1 MSVSLETLRMT
12 STVLTPAV
20 PGTARRFR
28 MDADTGQLAIACV
41 LIVLSGLV
49 PDWVGNDYWTH
60 SFQLVNLFIAVAA
73 FQNLLMHDAGQTSF
87 GQGAIFGVAAYG
99 AAVVASLYGQPYW
112 VAACCGVAAAVV
124 AGFLYALPSL
134 RVQGYYLG
142 FVTMSAA
149 TVFPEML
156 VAANRYTNGING
168 LSLSFSSW
176 HERTVLGVSPMTLAV
191 CGVAC
196 AALAAH
202 VLLRRTALG
211 RLLRVAASSPEAA
224 QSLGVSPG
232 LMRCVAF
239 TLVAFGT
246 GIVGTLYTP
255 IVGFVSPA
263 AFNLDTSI
271 LFFLAVIVGGRGH
284 ILGTVV
290 GVWVLYLLPNILLAE
305 LFQYRLLAYGA
316 AALVVMLLLPDG
328 IVGTF
333 ERWRQ
338 RRRKTQAPLN
348 VNLECLLEGGTA
360 KARVDGQASGDA
372 IDVRS
377 ATKRY
382 GSVAALDGVDLQVRR
397 HQIHGL
403 VGANGSGKT
412 TLLNM
417 LSGFSRLDSGSVR
430 MAGREVS
437 ALPAH
442 RIARLGL
449 GRTFQKPRIFPAMS
463 LWENVEI
470 GVDASRVVRGGG
482 GQGGQAHPAER
493 IAALAQAMAGGHVDL
508 VPHGQRR
515 LVELMRVVLMGAD
528 IILLDEPAAGLSPS
542 EREQFKQ
549 LLRRLRDD
557 LGKTVVLVEHDLEL
571 VWDIADTI
579 TVLEAGKVVAHG
591 SAGDIAEN
599 PFVRKLFIEPAHA

>member
-1 MSVSLETLRMT
+1 MT
-12 STVLTPAV
+12 STAKLYAAAPTQRR
-20 PGTARRFR
+20 AR
-28 MDADTGQLAIACV
+28 AKTDTVQLAIACV
-41 LIVLSGLV
+41 LIILSGLI
-49 PDWVGNDYWTH
+49 PDLAGNDYWTL

-73 FQNLLMHDAGQTSF
+73 LQNLLMHDAGQTSF
-87 GQGAIFGVAAYG
+87 GQGAIFGVSAYC
-99 AAVVASLYGQPYW
+99 ASVVASTYGLPYW
-112 VAACCGVAAAVV
+112 QAACCGVLAAVL

-168 LSLSFSSW
+168 ITLNFSAL
-176 HERTVLGVSPMTLAV
+176 HERTALGVSPMTLMV
-191 CGVAC
+191 CGIAC
-196 AALAAH
+196 AVLAAH

-211 RLLRVAASSPEAA
+211 RRLRVAANSPEAA

-232 LMRCVAF
+232 LMRCLAF
-239 TLVAFGT
+239 LIVAFGT

-255 IVGFVSPA
+255 VVGFISPA
-263 AFNLDTSI
+263 AFHIDASI

-305 LFQYRLLAYGA
+305 LAQYRLLVYGA
-316 AALVVMLLLPDG
+316 VALVVMLLMPDG

-333 ERWRQ
+333 ERWRL
-338 RRRKTQAPLN
+338 RRRTSQPLQS
-348 VNLECLLEGGTA
+348 VGLERLLEFHRGPGAAGERPGAVT
-360 KARVDGQASGDA
+360 GNA
-372 IDVRS
+372 IDVRA

-382 GSVAALDGVDLQVRR
+382 GSVSALDSVDLTVRNN
-397 HQIHGL
+397 HIHGL

-430 MAGREVS
+430 VAGQEVRS
-437 ALPAH
+437 MPAH

-449 GRTFQKPRIFPAMS
+449 GRTFQKPRIFSTMS

-470 GVDASRVVRGGG
+470 GIDA
-482 GQGGQAHPAER
+482 AHKHTHSASLL
-493 IAALAQAMAGGHVDL
+493 AALRQAMEEGNVEL

-515 LVELMRVVLMGAD
+515 LVELMRVVLKGSD

-542 EREQFKQ
+542 EREQFKK
-549 LLRRLRDD
+549 LLCRLRDE
-557 LGKTVVLVEHDLEL
+557 LGKTIVLVEHDLEL
-571 VWDIADTI
+571 VWGIADTI
-579 TVLEAGKVVAHG
+579 TVLEAGKMVAHG
-591 SAGDIAEN
+591 SAAEIVDN
-599 PFVRKLFIEPAHA
+599 PFVRKLFIEPTHA

>member
-1 MSVSLETLRMT
+1 MT
-12 STVLTPAV
+12 TAVNPTTAPVAERRTRANTDTV
-20 PGTARRFR
+20 
-28 MDADTGQLAIACV
+28 QLVIACV
-41 LIVLSGLV
+41 LIVLSGLI
-49 PDWVGNDYWTH
+49 PDLAGNDYWTL

-87 GQGAIFGVAAYG
+87 GQGAIFGVAAYC
-99 AAVVASLYGQPYW
+99 AAVLASTYELPYW
-112 VAACCGVAAAVV
+112 MAAGCGVLAAVL

-149 TVFPEML
+149 MVFPEML
-156 VAANRYTNGING
+156 IAANKYTNGING
-168 LSLSFSSW
+168 ISISFASL
-176 HERTVLGVSPMTLAV
+176 HERTALGVSPMTLMV
-191 CGVAC
+191 CGIAC
-196 AALAAH
+196 TVLAGH

-211 RLLRVAASSPEAA
+211 RRLRVAAASPEAA
-224 QSLGVSPG
+224 QSLGTSPG

-239 TLVAFGT
+239 IIVAFGT
-246 GIVGTLYTP
+246 GVVGTLYTP

-263 AFNLDTSI
+263 AFNLDTSV

-305 LFQYRLLAYGA
+305 LAQYRLLVYGA
-316 AALVVMLLLPDG
+316 VALVVMLLLPDG

-338 RRRKTQAPLN
+338 RRRSAQPTQS
-348 VNLECLLEGGTA
+348 VGLERLLEFRSQGATNAAGKKSSEA
-360 KARVDGQASGDA
+360 GEA
-372 IDVRS
+372 IDVRG

-382 GSVAALDGVDLQVRR
+382 GSVAALDNVDLKVKRN
-397 HQIHGL
+397 HIHGL

-430 MAGREVS
+430 MSGHEVS
-437 ALPAH
+437 SLPAH

-449 GRTFQKPRIFPAMS
+449 GRTFQKPRIFTTMS

-470 GVDASRVVRGGG
+470 GIDAS
-482 GQGGQAHPAER
+482 QSDTHPAEL
-493 IAALAQAMAGGHVDL
+493 IAALKQAMDGGNVDL

-515 LVELMRVVLMGAD
+515 LVELMRVVLKGSD

-542 EREQFKQ
+542 EREQFKK
-549 LLRRLRDD
+549 LLCRMRDD
-557 LGKTVVLVEHDLEL
+557 LGKTIVLVEHDLEL
-571 VWDIADTI
+571 VWGIADTI
-579 TVLEAGKVVAHG
+579 TVLEAGKMVAHG
-591 SAGDIAEN
+591 SASEIAEN
-599 PFVRKLFIEPAHA
+599 PFVRKLFIEPTHA

>member
-1 MSVSLETLRMT
+1 MTLPVNT
-12 STVLTPAV
+12 TPF
-20 PGTARRFR
+20 PGNTRRR
-28 MDADTGQLAIACV
+28 RLDADTGQLAIACV
-41 LIVLSGLV
+41 LIVLSGV
-49 PDWVGNDYWTH
+49 IPDLAGNAYWTH

-99 AAVVASLYGQPYW
+99 AAVVASLYGQPYA
-112 VAACCGVAAAVV
+112 VAACCGVAAAVL

-156 VAANRYTNGING
+156 VALNRYTNGING
-168 LSLSFSSW
+168 ISLNFSSW
-176 HERTVLGVSPMTLAV
+176 HERTALGVSPLTLLI

-196 AALAAH
+196 AALASH

-232 LMRCVAF
+232 LMRCIAF

-255 IVGFVSPA
+255 IVGFISPA
-263 AFNLDTSI
+263 AFNLDASI

-316 AALVVMLLLPDG
+316 AALVVMLLMPDG

-338 RRRKTQAPLN
+338 RRKPAERALN
-348 VNLECLLEGGTA
+348 LGLECLLEVRTA
-360 KARVDGQASGDA
+360 GARAGERPQGDA
-372 IDVRS
+372 LEVRG
-377 ATKRY
+377 ATKRF
-382 GSVAALDGVDLQVRR
+382 GFVAALDQVDLQVKR

-430 MAGREVS
+430 MGGREMTG
-437 ALPAH
+437 LPAH

-449 GRTFQKPRIFPAMS
+449 GRTFQKPRIFSAMS

-470 GVDASRVVRGGG
+470 GVDGSHRMSDGKNGTAN
-482 GQGGQAHPAER
+482 PAEL
-493 IAALAQAMAGGHVDL
+493 IAALKLAMQGGNVDL

-542 EREQFKQ
+542 EREQFKV
-549 LLRRLRDD
+549 LLCRLRDE
-557 LGKTVVLVEHDLEL
+557 LGKTIVVVEHDLDL
-571 VWDIADTI
+571 VWGIADTI
-579 TVLEAGKVVAHG
+579 TVLETGRVVAHG
-591 SAGDIAEN
+591 TAGEIAAN
-599 PFVRKLFIEPAHA
+599 PFVRKLFIEPTHA

>member
-1 MSVSLETLRMT
+1 MT
-12 STVLTPAV
+12 STAVYTPAA
-20 PGTARRFR
+20 PATARRSR
-28 MDADTGQLAIACV
+28 LDADTGQLAIACV

-49 PDWVGNDYWTH
+49 PDWLGDDYWTH

-112 VAACCGVAAAVV
+112 VAACFGVAAAVV

-176 HERTVLGVSPMTLAV
+176 HERTVLGASPMTLAV

-196 AALAAH
+196 AALASH

-232 LMRCVAF
+232 LMRCIAF

-246 GIVGTLYTP
+246 GVVGTLYTP

-333 ERWRQ
+333 ERWR
-338 RRRKTQAPLN
+338 RRRRETQAPLN
-348 VNLECLLEGGTA
+348 VNLDCLLEVRAAQARGG
-360 KARVDGQASGDA
+360 GQASGDA

-382 GSVAALDGVDLQVRR
+382 GSVAALDGVDLRVGR

-430 MAGREVS
+430 MAGREVTS
-437 ALPAH
+437 LPAH

-470 GVDASRVVRGGG
+470 GVDASRVAGSRA
-482 GQGGQAHPAER
+482 GQAHPAEL
-493 IAALAQAMAGGHVDL
+493 IAALAQAMDGGHVDL